1 VKIFFYYLGVSNSKV
16 SVVLVKEDERIQCPI
31 YYSSQTLDD
40 VGTKYLK
47 VKKATFTLVSTSQ
60 KLKPSF

>member
-1 VKIFFYYLGVSNSKV
+1 VSNSRV
-16 SVVLVKEDERIQCPI
+16 SVVLVKEDGRIQCPV

-47 VKKATFTLVSTSQ
+47 VKKATFTLISTSQ
-60 KLKPSF
+60 KLKPYS